1 MKIHTTQNLNSLVQ
15 LNQQPTNNASS
26 KDFRLKNYSE
36 QMLMPKLSAEKADF
50 YGSSISFG
58 AKTPKNLRDGKKI
71 IKAVSKKVGD
81 IKKEG
86 IPEIRKGDKFRTSS
100 FFNGALNV
108 TDYETLATALVA
120 AVACAARAGTIMAL
134 PTKKNKEDNRY
145 AASHAAASGIVGFMT
160 AFILTAPFKAGSNYV
175 MQNMKKELSEETLKK
190 LYPHINLKSIKNTD
204 GTRKDIKEW
213 KDIVGNKF
221 VDAMKKSEQLPL
233 IRNLADVSEQT
244 FNKILLNGKE
254 VDWAAQKGKS
264 FNDVVL
270 KDGSK
275 LYDTIDMSNLGIVVQ
290 EKGMNRAQIMLK
302 DFDRT
307 FMQNLIKDA
316 KETKSKWGEL
326 DINSMYRELPM
337 KEGATEKEY
346 EVIDFRQW
354 KDTKGNQWKL
364 DLDEVGV
371 SSPYETCDYKP
382 RISGRK
388 RLDTKENIYKYCSYQ
403 ENGVNGRLGTEITNE
418 MAEADA
424 ANDGLFKTLTWAPD
438 LLFRIPVAALT
449 VALIPW
455 SLKNLFNIQKSS
467 AKNKTAN
474 VQQAQPQIQQT
485 QIDTNKNSVSFK
497 GKEQS
502 SNIIKKAW
510 DALMNKV
517 GKFLGKLYGKPLI
530 ESPTLQKIS
539 TSLSKLP
546 GNLTQHMTAFGSL
559 ITSSVYMQ
567 QTLTNKELDP
577 DRRRTLSINQGL
589 CFVVPT
595 AAAYTVD
602 KVINNWVKQNE
613 YRYSGQYQH
622 EIDIA
627 KREGKDAKEVAKKAA
642 TLSKKLKGFRTLAS
656 ITVFALIYRYFTP
669 VIMTPVANWFGDRI
683 NAKKAEQRAME
694 VDINSQGSAK
704 EVSINPNETLMKQS
718 A

>member
-15 LNQQPTNNASS
+15 RNQQSTDNVS

-36 QMLMPKLSAEKADF
+36 QMLMPKMSAEKADF
-50 YGSSISFG
+50 YSSSISFG
-58 AKTPKNLRDGKKI
+58 AKLPKNLKDGKKI
-71 IKAVSKKVGD
+71 IKSVNKKVGD

-86 IPEIRKGDKFRTSS
+86 VPEVKRGDSFRTSS

-120 AVACAARAGTIMAL
+120 AVACGFRASTIMAL

-160 AFILTAPFKAGSNYV
+160 AFALTAPFKAGSNYV
-175 MQNMKKELSEETLKK
+175 MQNMKKELSEKTLKK
-190 LYPHINLKSIKNTD
+190 LYPHIDLKSIVKAD
-204 GTRKDIKEW
+204 GKRKDIKEW
-213 KDIVGNKF
+213 KDIYGNRF

-244 FNKILLNGKE
+244 FNKVLLKGKE

-275 LYDTIDMSNLGIVVQ
+275 LYDTIDMSNLGIFIK
-290 EKGMNRAQIMLK
+290 EDGMNEAQIMLK
-302 DFDRT
+302 DFNKD

-316 KETKSKWGEL
+316 KESKSKWGDI
-326 DINSMYRELPM
+326 DINSMYD
-337 KEGATEKEY
+337 KNDK
-346 EVIDFRQW
+346 VIDFRHW
-354 KDTKGNQWKL
+354 KDVNGKQWKL
-364 DLDEVGV
+364 DLDEIGV

-382 RISGRK
+382 RISGKK
-388 RLDTKENIYKYCSYQ
+388 RLDSKENIYKYCSYQ

-438 LLFRIPVAALT
+438 LLFRVPVAALT

-467 AKNKTAN
+467 AKKKAEIVKTPDKAQEDNNK
-474 VQQAQPQIQQT
+474 
-485 QIDTNKNSVSFK
+485 KSVSFK

-502 SNIIKKAW
+502 TNFVKKYW
-510 DALMNKV
+510 GKLMDAV
-517 GKFLGKLYGKPLI
+517 GEFLGKLYGKPLI
-530 ESPTLQKIS
+530 ESPTLQKLS
-539 TSLSKLP
+539 EKLSKLP

-577 DRRRTLSINQGL
+577 DRRRTLAINQGL
-589 CFVVPT
+589 CFIVPT

-602 KVINNWVKQNE
+602 KAINNWVKKNE

-622 EIDIA
+622 VIDIA
-627 KREGKDAKEVAKKAA
+627 KDEGKDTKEIAEKAA

-669 VIMTPVANWFGDRI
+669 VIMTPVANWFGDKL
-683 NAKKAEQRAME
+683 NAKKAEQKAHE
-694 VDINSQGSAK
+694 VALNQEDSNTAK
-704 EVSINPNETLMKQS
+704 EISLNPEKEDIKKS

>member
-1 MKIHTTQNLNSLVQ
+1 MNIHTTTQDLKSLVQ
-15 LNQQPTNNASS
+15 PHQLSTNYVSS

-50 YGSSISFG
+50 YSSSISFG
-58 AKTPKNLRDGKKI
+58 AKMPKNLKNGKKI
-71 IKAVSKKVGD
+71 IKAVNKKVGD

-86 IPEIRKGDKFRTSS
+86 VPEVKKGDSFRTSS

-120 AVACAARAGTIMAL
+120 AVACGFRASTIMAL
-134 PTKKNKEDNRY
+134 PTKQNKEDNRY
-145 AASHAAASGIVGFMT
+145 AASHAAASGIVGFIT
-160 AFILTAPFKAGSNYV
+160 AFALTAPFKAGSNYV
-175 MQNMKKELSEETLKK
+175 MKHMKKELSEKTLKK
-190 LYPHINLKSIKNTD
+190 LYPHIDLNSIKNAD
-204 GTRKDIKEW
+204 GTRKEIKEW

-244 FNKILLNGKE
+244 FNKVLLKGKE

-275 LYDTIDMSNLGIVVQ
+275 LYDRIDMSNLGIFV
-290 EKGMNRAQIMLK
+290 EEEGMNKAQIMLK
-302 DFDRT
+302 DFDKN
-307 FMQNLIKDA
+307 FMQNMIKDA
-316 KETKSKWGEL
+316 KEAKSKWGDL
-326 DINSMYRELPM
+326 DINSMYD
-337 KEGATEKEY
+337 KNG
-346 EVIDFRQW
+346 EVVDFRHW
-354 KDTKGNQWKL
+354 KDVKGKQWKL
-364 DLDEVGV
+364 DLDEIGV

-403 ENGVNGRLGTEITNE
+403 ENGINGKLGTEITNE

-467 AKNKTAN
+467 AKKNAENVKAPDKTEADNNK
-474 VQQAQPQIQQT
+474 
-485 QIDTNKNSVSFK
+485 KSVSFK

-502 SNIIKKAW
+502 GNFVKKYW
-510 DALMNKV
+510 EKLMDAV
-517 GKFLGKLYGKPLI
+517 GEFLGKLYGKPLI
-530 ESPTLQKIS
+530 ESPTLQKLS
-539 TSLSKLP
+539 ENLSKLP

-577 DRRRTLSINQGL
+577 DRRRTLAINQGL

-602 KVINNWVKQNE
+602 KVINGWVKKNE

-622 EIDIA
+622 IIDIA
-627 KREGKDAKEVAKKAA
+627 KDEGKDAKEIAKEAA

-669 VIMTPVANWFGDRI
+669 VIMTPVANWFGDKL
-683 NAKKAEQRAME
+683 NAKKAEQKAQE
-694 VDINSQGSAK
+694 IALETEHTAK
-704 EVSINPNETLMKQS
+704 EISINENKESKQV

>member
-1 MKIHTTQNLNSLVQ
+1 MNIHTTTQDLKSLVQ
-15 LNQQPTNNASS
+15 PNQLSTNNVSS

-36 QMLMPKLSAEKADF
+36 QMLMPKLSVGKADC
-50 YGSSISFG
+50 YSSSISFG
-58 AKTPKNLRDGKKI
+58 ANMPKNLKDGKKI
-71 IKAVSKKVGD
+71 IKAVNKKVGD
-81 IKKEG
+81 IKEKG
-86 IPEIRKGDKFRTSS
+86 VPEVKKGDGFRTSS
-100 FFNGALNV
+100 LFNKALDV

-120 AVACAARAGTIMAL
+120 AIACAARAGTIMAL

-175 MQNMKKELSEETLKK
+175 MKNMKKNLSEKTLKR
-190 LYPHINLKSIKNTD
+190 LYPHIDLDSIKDAN
-204 GTRKDIKEW
+204 GVRKEIKEW
-213 KDIVGNKF
+213 KDVVGNKF

-233 IRNLADVSEQT
+233 LRNLADTSKQT
-244 FNKILLNGKE
+244 FNLLLDKKE

-275 LYDTIDMSNLGIVVQ
+275 LYDVIDMSRLGIVVQ
-290 EKGMNRAQIMLK
+290 EEGMNKAQIMLK
-302 DFDRT
+302 DLNRD

-316 KETKSKWGEL
+316 KEAKSKWGDL
-326 DINSMYRELPM
+326 DINSMYKELPI
-337 KEGATEKEY
+337 KKGATEKEY

-354 KDTKGNQWKL
+354 KDVNGKQWKL
-364 DLDEVGV
+364 NLDEVGV

-382 RISGRK
+382 RISGKK
-388 RLDTKENIYKYCSYQ
+388 RFDSKENIYKYCSYQ
-403 ENGVNGRLGTEITNE
+403 ENGVNGKLGTEITNS

-455 SLKNLFNIQKSS
+455 ALKNIFNIQKST
-467 AKNKTAN
+467 AKNKSEK
-474 VQQAQPQIQQT
+474 VQK
-485 QIDTNKNSVSFK
+485 DTSKPENLKIENGKKEVNFK
-497 GKEQS
+497 GKEPEAG
-502 SNIIKKAW
+502 IIRRAW
-510 DALMNKV
+510 EALMDKV
-517 GKFLGKLYGKPLI
+517 GQFLGKLYGKPLI
-530 ESPTLQKIS
+530 ESPTLQKLS
-539 TSLSKLP
+539 ASLSKLP

-577 DRRRTLSINQGL
+577 DRRRTLAINQGL
-589 CFVVPT
+589 CFFVPT

-602 KVINNWVKQNE
+602 RGINSWVKKNE

-622 EIDIA
+622 DIDIA
-627 KREGKDAKEVAKKAA
+627 KLEGKDAKEIADKAV

-669 VIMTPVANWFGDRI
+669 VIMTPVANWFGDKV
-683 NAKKAEQRAME
+683 NAKKAEQKAQE
-694 VDINSQGSAK
+694 IALGTQETAK
-704 EVSINPNETLMKQS
+704 EVSINENKESKQV